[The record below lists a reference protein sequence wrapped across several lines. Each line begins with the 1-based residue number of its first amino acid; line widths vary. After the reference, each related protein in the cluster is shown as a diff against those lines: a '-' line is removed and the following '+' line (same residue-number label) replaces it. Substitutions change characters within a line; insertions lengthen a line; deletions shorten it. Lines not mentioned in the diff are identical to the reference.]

1 MYFLKE
7 QSDFK
12 DIELNHYT
20 ESFVPYLYLDG
31 HRSSNAGITDTEK
44 YNSGFNFFLRF
55 GKIMRNLGF
64 KQMVTMVHT
73 SRNCYVKGRLDS
85 IISAIQENF
94 DYSNECIE
102 NAIFKLYGDIELYKK
117 IGRKD
122 FYSFLTGINNKKKK
136 NPSFRHH
143 ILINYS
149 EEWALNNLNKLKQM
163 PEISSV
169 IRFTKGYVSG
179 GWIPNKMRETTFIY
193 SQLPSVSEYWTDEAL
208 TTLLYIS
215 LKNWSLTKQY
225 IGKKE
230 YKNDEKELI
239 HKERD
244 LNLGLFRNKLKV
256 KSIMHNRI
264 IAFGIFGPILYEF

>member
-1 MYFLKE
+1 MQFLKD

-12 DIELNHYT
+12 DIDLNNYS

-31 HRSSNAGITDTEK
+31 HRSSNAGITDSEK
-44 YNSGFNFFLRF
+44 YNSGFNFFMRF
-55 GKIMRNLGF
+55 GQIMRKLGF

-85 IISAIQENF
+85 IIAAIQKNF
-94 DYSNECIE
+94 DHSNEYI
-102 NAIFKLYGDIELYKK
+102 NTSTFKFYGDIELYKK
-117 IGRKD
+117 IGYKD
-122 FYSFLTGINNKKKK
+122 FYRFLTGISNKKK
-136 NPSFRHH
+136 NNSSFKHH

-149 EEWALNNLNKLKQM
+149 EEWALNNLNMLKQM
-163 PEISSV
+163 PDISSV

-193 SQLPSVSEYWTDEAL
+193 SQIPSVSEYWTDEAL

-215 LKNWSLTKQY
+215 LKNWSLMNQY

-230 YKNDEKELI
+230 YKNDEKDLI

-244 LNLGLFRNKLKV
+244 LNLGLFKKKLKV
-256 KSIMHNRI
+256 NNIMHNRI